1 MVSADPHSVVGTSAS
16 RATGLRWRPPPMP
29 VVLRIPRIVEETK
42 ESPSFPGV
50 AKQSLETRSQASP
63 RPQADFRWPV
73 GIGVAVLM
81 LVASVP
87 WLIRWQ
93 PAADDSLEALTP
105 TAAAI
110 ENNSDIEILPP
121 LYAKTISSLP
131 THLSNREL
139 EAESNLELESLAAPH
154 PVGGPQ

>member
-1 MVSADPHSVVGTSAS
+1 
-16 RATGLRWRPPPMP
+16 MP
-29 VVLRIPRIVEETK
+29 VVLRIPRIVGETK
-42 ESPSFPGV
+42 ESPSFPGP
-50 AKQSLETRSQASP
+50 ANQSLGTRSQVLP
-63 RPQADFRWPV
+63 RPQTDFRWPV

-87 WLIRWQ
+87 WLLRWQ

-105 TAAAI
+105 TAVI

-121 LYAKTISSLP
+121 LYAKTTSSP
-131 THLSNREL
+131 FPHH
-139 EAESNLELESLAAPH
+139 SNLELDAETSSELLESLVAPH